1 MVRRKSP
8 TLPVEEPVILVVL
21 PATIS
26 RRIHQQL
33 LRLEDMAED
42 HPAADPRPVKRKPRA
57 SAAPAITA

>member
-1 MVRRKSP
+1 
-8 TLPVEEPVILVVL
+8 LPVEEPVILVVL